1 MVDRRLQALRPSP
14 HETVAAA
21 VHYRSLGRHM
31 GIKSCPNGYELN
43 ELGTR
48 PVPGVQGC
56 PVRRVNGSAVE

>member
-1 MVDRRLQALRPSP
+1 VDRRLRARRLSRHQ
-14 HETVAAA
+14 TVAAA

-31 GIKSCPNGYELN
+31 GIKSCPNGYALN

-48 PVPGVQGC
+48 PVPEVQGC